1 MGMNPIGKKRG
12 AVAEINVTP
21 LVDVMLVLLVI
32 FMISTPLMAPQN
44 QMKLVEMNLPKT
56 TNNPTPMPSDAKK
69 LILSISPKLEVF
81 VGEEKITDCSAA
93 LAAPGPAT
101 YEPCFDEVERKL
113 AQNAKLQEDKTLYLM
128 ADADIRYGFV
138 VGVMNRIRKA
148 GVTNFGMVTNPGYG
162 ADEAAAPTAKKPGQK

>member
-1 MGMNPIGKKRG
+1 MGMSPVGRKRG

-32 FMISTPLMAPQN
+32 FMISTPLMSPKN

-81 VGEEKITDCSAA
+81 VGEEKVTDCSAA
-93 LAAPGPAT
+93 LTAPGPAT
-101 YEPCFDEVERKL
+101 YEPCFDEIERKL
-113 AQNAKLQEDKTLYLM
+113 GQNAKLQEDKTLYLM

-162 ADEAAAPTAKKPGQK
+162 ADESGAAPKAAPKK